1 MAIKNRSITLTSSGG
16 VRLEVWLRGDLFHVA
31 RSEDET
37 DPEVCLGVD
46 LFEVIAELAE
56 LDLDSPDQ
64 AKEANRLSEQAQRKL
79 T

>member
-1 MAIKNRSITLTSSGG
+1 MKVTVEASTGAKIW
-16 VRLEVWLRGDLFHVA
+16 VWLQDDLVHA
-31 RSEDET
+31 SGIEDGL
-37 DPEVCLGVD
+37 DPQVCLPVD